1 LKNIDFTGMGKKRVK
16 GQPALRSEMKRTR
29 AIVLTDTA
37 TELLNQRSQE
47 LEISRSEL
55 IEGLAR
61 GEITMSSECELKAKK
76 LKQSKSFSRSG

>member
-1 LKNIDFTGMGKKRVK
+1 MGKKRVK

-37 TELLNQRSQE
+37 TELLNQRSEE

-61 GEITMSSECELKAKK
+61 GEITMSSECELTAKK

>member
-1 LKNIDFTGMGKKRVK
+1 MGKKRIK
-16 GQPALRSEMKRTR
+16 GEPALRSEMKKTR

-37 TELLNQRSQE
+37 TELLNQRAEE

-61 GEITMSSECELKAKK
+61 GEITMFSECKLKAKK
-76 LKQSKSFSRSG
+76 LKRSQKLPSAG

>member
-1 LKNIDFTGMGKKRVK
+1 LENIDFTGMGKKRVK